1 MAMSQVI
8 AACLMLASQTYSVP
22 PAVLVGIYQ
31 VEGGKPGQA
40 VGPNK
45 NGTYDLGP
53 MQINT
58 LWVPELSEKWGVSNN
73 TALQWIKD
81 DPCTNMGVA
90 AWILRNHMNETGN
103 LSQAIAHY
111 HSRTPKYGMK
121 YKGKV
126 IEAMKTKGLL
136 RNEATK

>member
-1 MAMSQVI
+1 MGKI
-8 AACLMLASQTYSVP
+8 LAACFLLASQTYAVP

-31 VEGGKPGQA
+31 VEGGQVGQQ

-58 LWVPELSEKWGVSNN
+58 AWLPELADYWNVDKE
-73 TALQWIKD
+73 TAKRWVKD
-81 DPCTNMGVA
+81 DPCTNVGVA
-90 AWILRNHMNETGN
+90 AWILKGHLDETGN

-111 HSRTPKYGMK
+111 HSRTPTYGQV
-121 YKGKV
+121 YKQKV
-126 IEAMKTKGLL
+126 VSSLNRHGLV
-136 RNEATK
+136 RSRDGQ